1 MEKPATTKKRGR
13 PKKKPDETI
22 DVKPVLNVTK
32 RGRGRPKKTVILKI
46 KESVSDLLAFH
57 PVTGVS
63 KDNELLK
70 AILKSRQSSSQSEPV
85 LKERYLE
92 QLEPEQEIKLVEPL
106 EKEVEN
112 EQEQEKEHEKEQE
125 KEEEQ
130 LETEPVLI
138 KKTKLV
144 LNKDNTEQYITEI
157 LKSSACNKNYQHT
170 PEQQERYDELIKLPA
185 STDKPDKNSLKKIFS
200 ELIGVSMDYVKNT
213 KKFGLTL
220 KTDFVPMILCLEKY
234 YQQNKEAPVQVEEKE
249 AAVEQAIVEEE
260 EEIYNEP
267 EPILLDKESEE
278 AIRES
283 SLEGE
288 EVRKVFEEENVEEP
302 KKVSLFSFL
311 SSNPVEKKV
320 EKSQEPMPD
329 IDSIEKNEFETGQEE
344 QTVPLDIES
353 TEYNKFLNNKEIREH
368 KNLKDNKEYE
378 FLYPEINDPNFNI
391 KIASHKEFN
400 DTKYDGTIYDIEEH
414 AKKLCNTDFELT
426 PHQLFVKNFLS
437 LQTPYNALLLYH
449 GLGTGKTCSS
459 IGIAEE
465 MRSYMKQ
472 VGITQP
478 ILIIASPN
486 VQENYR
492 LQLFDER
499 KLKLISGQ
507 WNLNTCIG
515 EALLQE
521 VNPTNLSGV
530 PKDRIISEINQII
543 NKNYRFM
550 GYIELANYIKRV
562 INIPT
567 DSRFT
572 AKQLKELKIK
582 KVKKYF
588 DNRLIIIDEVH
599 NIHISEQNKEESKT
613 ASLLMDIARY
623 TTSMRML
630 LLSATPMYNSHK
642 EIIWLTNLLNIVN
655 KQSTIKESD
664 VFDKD
669 GNFKKESEKNLE
681 TGLELLTRKLTGYV
695 SYVRGENPYTFPYR
709 IYPDVF
715 SPENSLDHFVD
726 VEKNYPTTQMN
737 GREIEGRLENIPV
750 FLTEIGEYQAKGY
763 DFIIKHMRNKSNN
776 LITKFGEERD
786 MPSFENMESFGYTFL
801 LKPLEALDIVFPNKD
816 LDNKVTES
824 ISPSSDKS
832 SEDINEFDDERN
844 EEMIS
849 KFIGKKGLSNTMKY
863 TVQRSP
869 YPNVYDYEY
878 RPEILNDLNHGRIFH
893 PDKIGK
899 YSNKI
904 AKICESIKNSKGI
917 VLIYSQYI
925 EGSIIPIALALEE
938 MGITRFSSAN
948 YVKPLFKTPP
958 TEPLDSRTMKP
969 RSQFLREND
978 NDTSTFMPAKYVM
991 ITGNKAYS
999 PNNLEDIKFVTN
1011 PNNLNGE
1018 KVKVVIISKAGSE
1031 GLDFKCIR
1039 QIHILDPW
1047 YNMSRIEQI
1056 IGRGVRNFSHCMLQ
1070 DFKDRNVEIYLHAT
1084 IPRNDEEPADLYVYR
1099 YSEKKAKLI
1108 GKVTRILKEI
1118 SIDCLL
1124 NIGQHNFTVQQLS
1137 KLANNKNMQ
1146 IRVSSKPELIDY
1158 QIGDRDYSEICDYEV
1173 CETEFKCS
1181 PNVEISKIIKDTYN
1195 EDYAK
1200 MNYLSIVKRIRQLYK
1215 KKLVYDRQQIF
1226 DEITILKSYPED
1238 QIDFALSRFVDNK
1251 NEYIYDE
1258 LGRTG
1263 YLINRDNYYVF
1274 QPLEI
1279 TQENSTMF
1287 DRSVPVDFK
1296 QSVLELEIEQK
1307 EKGKGNVASVVPG
1320 NEDKMVEES
1329 YKNLYSALE
1338 TIFDIIEEA
1347 NDNKE
1352 TKKLTKEV
1360 DWYINFGYVYELLI
1374 EKHGIEFD
1382 ILAKYVTYHYLD
1394 TLSLADKLTIVKY
1407 YYSGVK
1413 DSYESYEKII
1423 QQYFSD
1429 KVVKVR
1435 GFNTI
1440 FFASDVE
1447 NVEEEKMIFIQDNEN
1462 KYIWSNALPTD
1473 RMEALKQSMQFLL
1486 VPLVKLNRLFGFIQL
1501 QNENFVF
1508 KTFDKMNKLK
1518 KGVVCNVEGK
1528 RDVIKRI
1535 NFVSGF
1541 TYSDKLIDVENFIP
1555 SKDIVKPGLC
1565 VILEVLLRYYDDQRK
1580 NDMRW
1585 FLNTEQILL
1594 SKITA

>member
-13 PKKKPDETI
+13 PKKIKSEVIKPA
-22 DVKPVLNVTK
+22 LNVTK
-32 RGRGRPKKTVILKI
+32 KRGRPKKTVLGDI
-46 KESVSDLLAFH
+46 KESVSDLLEFH
-57 PVTGVS
+57 PITGIS
-63 KDNELLK
+63 KENELLK
-70 AILKSRQSSSQSEPV
+70 AIIRSRQSSPQSQEI
-85 LKERYLE
+85 EQLE
-92 QLEPEQEIKLVEPL
+92 NVQEQQLEPEPEPI
-106 EKEVEN
+106 
-112 EQEQEKEHEKEQE
+112 
-125 KEEEQ
+125 
-130 LETEPVLI
+130 LI

-144 LNKDNTEQYITEI
+144 LNQNNTEQYITEI
-157 LKSSACNKNYQHT
+157 LKSTACDKNYQYT
-170 PEQQERYDELIKLPA
+170 SDQKERYDELIQLPA
-185 STDKPDKNSLKKIFS
+185 STDKPDKNSLKKIFA
-200 ELIGVSMDYVKNT
+200 ELIGVSLDNVKNT

-234 YQQNKEAPVQVEEKE
+234 YEKNKETPEELVEKKVEEEKE
-249 AAVEQAIVEEE
+249 VDVQEEKLGPDVEEVVEEE
-260 EEIYNEP
+260 VEEEVEEVAKDNESAQLEEVIRQDIGDGEEI
-267 EPILLDKESEE
+267 
-278 AIRES
+278 
-283 SLEGE
+283 
-288 EVRKVFEEENVEEP
+288 RKVFEEEHIEEP
-302 KKVSLFSFL
+302 KKISLFSV
-311 SSNPVEKKV
+311 SEDVK
-320 EKSQEPMPD
+320 QIPD
-329 IDSIEKNEFETGQEE
+329 INSIEMNEFETNQEE

-378 FLYPEINDPNFNI
+378 FLYPEINDPVFNV
-391 KIASHKEFN
+391 KIAKHKEFN
-400 DTKYDGTIYDIEEH
+400 DTKYDGSIYDIEEH

-465 MRSYMKQ
+465 MRAYMKQ

-478 ILIIASPN
+478 ILIVASPN

-515 EALLQE
+515 ESLLQE

-572 AKQLKELKIK
+572 ARQLKELKIK

-588 DNRLIIIDEVH
+588 DNRLIIVDEVH
-599 NIHISEQNKEESKT
+599 NIHISEQNKEDSKT

-681 TGLELLTRKLTGYV
+681 SGLELLTRKLTGYV

-715 SPENSLDHFVD
+715 SPVNSLDHFTG
-726 VEKNYPTTQMN
+726 KHYPSTQMN

-763 DFIIKHMRNKSNN
+763 DFIIKHMRNKSNS

-801 LKPLEALDIVFPNKD
+801 LKPLESLDIVFPNKE
-816 LDNKVTES
+816 LDNKVDSLSSQSMDQSMDQSTVES
-824 ISPSSDKS
+824 EES
-832 SEDINEFDDERN
+832 NEFEDERN
-844 EEMIS
+844 EEIIS

-878 RPEILNDLNHGRIFH
+878 RPEILNDPNHGRIFH

-899 YSNKI
+899 YSSKI

-925 EGSIIPIALALEE
+925 EGSIVPIALALEE

-948 YVKPLFKTPP
+948 YAKPLFKTPP
-958 TEPLDSRTMKP
+958 TEPLESRTMKP
-969 RSQFLREND
+969 RSQFLRENE
-978 NDTSTFMPAKYVM
+978 NDAAAFMPAKYVM

-1137 KLANNKNMQ
+1137 TLANNKNMQ
-1146 IRVSSKPELIDY
+1146 IRVSSKPELIDF

-1173 CETEFKCS
+1173 CETDFKCS
-1181 PNVEISKIIKDTYN
+1181 PNAEITEIIKDTYN

-1258 LGRTG
+1258 HGRTG

-1279 TQENSTMF
+1279 TQENSSMF

-1296 QSVLELEIEQK
+1296 QSLLELEIEQK
-1307 EKGKGNVASVVPG
+1307 EKGNLASVVPG
-1320 NEDKMVEES
+1320 NEKEENKMVEES
-1329 YKNLYSALE
+1329 YNKLFSTLE
-1338 TIFDIIEEA
+1338 TIFNTIEES
-1347 NDNKE
+1347 NNNKE

-1360 DWYINFGYVYELLI
+1360 DWYINFGYVYELLT
-1374 EKHGIEFD
+1374 EKHGIEFE

-1413 DSYESYEKII
+1413 DSFESYEKII
-1423 QQYFSD
+1423 RQYFSE

-1435 GFNTI
+1435 GFNAI
-1440 FFASDVE
+1440 IFASDVE
-1447 NVEEEKMIFIQDNEN
+1447 NVEEEKIIFIQDSEN
-1462 KYIWSNALPTD
+1462 KYIWSYALPTD
-1473 RMEALKQSMQFLL
+1473 RMEALKQSMRFLL

-1501 QNENFVF
+1501 QNEDFVF
-1508 KTFDKMNKLK
+1508 KTFDKKNKIK
-1518 KGVVCNVEGK
+1518 KGIVCNVEGK

-1535 NFVSGF
+1535 NFISGF
-1541 TYSDKLIDVENFIP
+1541 TYSDKLTDAENFIP

-1565 VILEVLLRYYDDQRK
+1565 VILEVLLRYYDDERN

-1594 SKITA
+1594 SKITN